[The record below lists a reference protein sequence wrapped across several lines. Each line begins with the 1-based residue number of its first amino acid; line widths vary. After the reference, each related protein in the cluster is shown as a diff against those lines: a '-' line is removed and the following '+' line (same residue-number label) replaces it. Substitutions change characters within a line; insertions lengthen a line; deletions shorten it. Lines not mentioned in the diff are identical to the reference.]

1 MAEVADLAV
10 LRARIYVSEYD
21 MYKVREGA
29 PAKLQVDGTWG
40 KWASRAAAVTP
51 ASESDPSLID
61 RTKFKGLRPPQF
73 YAVDLPLADP
83 SGSLKPGMTGEARV
97 YGERR
102 SLLGFAVEGLRVV
115 LGRKIW

>member
-1 MAEVADLAV
+1 
-10 LRARIYVSEYD
+10 

-29 PAKLQVDGTWG
+29 PAKLHVDGSWG
-40 KWASRAAAVTP
+40 KWTSRAAAVTP

-83 SGSLKPGMTGEARV
+83 GGSLKPGMTGEARV

-102 SLLGFAVEGLRVV
+102 SLLGFLLEGLRVV